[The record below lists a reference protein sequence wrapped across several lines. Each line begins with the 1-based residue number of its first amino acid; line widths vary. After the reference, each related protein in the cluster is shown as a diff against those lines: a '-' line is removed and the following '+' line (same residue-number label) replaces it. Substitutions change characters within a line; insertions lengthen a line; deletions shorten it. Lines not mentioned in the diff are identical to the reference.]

1 MEQYEEDIRVCKL
14 HRPGKTLDA
23 EGSRSGRTETA
34 SLNVAGPE
42 RGHDSPRTQLL
53 KLLALG
59 RERPPRE
66 DVPRGLQHTPG
77 KASTGPSSTRGLA
90 VVATTSPNVA
100 VGCLPDLPP
109 RGGGFVNDPSAGSP
123 TETL

>member
-53 KLLALG
+53 ETAGSRPGKTPKGGRAARTATHTREGIDWALVDARAG
-59 RERPPRE
+59 GGGHHQPQRSSRLSARPPPEGR
-66 DVPRGLQHTPG
+66 RI
-77 KASTGPSSTRGLA
+77 R
-90 VVATTSPNVA
+90 
-100 VGCLPDLPP
+100 
-109 RGGGFVNDPSAGSP
+109 
-123 TETL
+123 